1 MHISTCVGENGTCV
15 IKVADN
21 GLGLDKT
28 RLKNRLFGMYQRF
41 HENTEGKG
49 LGLFIIK
56 SQVTAMGGSIDVQ
69 SEVDKGTTF
78 IITLPLKKTHN
89 EKAAT

>member
-1 MHISTCVGENGTCV
+1 MHISTSVGENEKCI